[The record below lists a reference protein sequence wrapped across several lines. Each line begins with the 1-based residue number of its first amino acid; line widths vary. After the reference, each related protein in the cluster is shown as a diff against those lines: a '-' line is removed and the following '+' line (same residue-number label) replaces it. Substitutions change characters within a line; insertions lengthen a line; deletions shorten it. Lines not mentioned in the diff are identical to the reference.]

1 MHVEYE
7 WDEAK
12 AASKL
17 AKHGISFTAGARALE
32 DDPRKIEILDD
43 RFDYGEE
50 RIQNLC
56 MDRGKVLFV
65 VSIMPD
71 ENVCRIIGA
80 RKATRYEQEQ
90 YFEGGPL
97 LP

>member
-1 MHVEYE
+1 VEYE

-12 AASKL
+12 AASNL
-17 AKHGISFTAGARALE
+17 AKHGISFTAAARALE